1 LCAIHTSAL
10 VLTGGLVGRLFFVF
24 FSLSSL
30 NVTRGFLEHGVSR
43 KHGFTLLFFASAER
57 GGSVS
62 DVGAIKLLRR
72 ESAMA
77 HSIEEETDVD
87 DA

>member
-1 LCAIHTSAL
+1 
-10 VLTGGLVGRLFFVF
+10 
-24 FSLSSL
+24 
-30 NVTRGFLEHGVSR
+30 LEHGVSR